1 MQGGKTHP
9 PLSVAVMA
17 ARHARWPGMV
27 PMAGDMPELQEKRRA
42 MDPEFSR
49 RVPVGRIAAKGM
61 ETSIE
66 ATPAECAALAR
77 RFGIP
82 AIRDLACRYRLVP
95 GRQGEVMAEGW
106 LTAHVTQEC
115 VVSLEPFED
124 AVAESFTVRCI
135 PAERFR
141 EDDEVDPFSIDE
153 VPYERETID
162 LGELAAEELSL
173 GLDPYPHKPGS
184 VIPVELLDVEE
195 EDDAGEGE
203 EPKRQPFAALADLKK
218 KHN

>member
-1 MQGGKTHP
+1 M
-9 PLSVAVMA
+9 
-17 ARHARWPGMV
+17 
-27 PMAGDMPELQEKRRA
+27 E
-42 MDPEFSR
+42 PEFSR
-49 RVPVGRIAAKGM
+49 RVPVGRIALKGM

-66 ATPAECAALAR
+66 ATPDECAALAR
-77 RFGIP
+77 RFRIP

-95 GRQGEVMAEGW
+95 GPQGEVMAEGW

-115 VVSLEPFED
+115 VISLEPFED
-124 AVAESFTVRCI
+124 AIAESFTVRCI

-153 VPYERETID
+153 VPYERESID
-162 LGELAAEELSL
+162 IGELAAEELSL

-184 VIPVELLDVEE
+184 VIPAELLDGEDDDGE
-195 EDDAGEGE
+195 EDE
-203 EPKRQPFAALADLKK
+203 EPRRQPFAALADLKK